1 VAAQSSGKNTLLNI
15 FLFIFIIII
24 LFVAYT
30 IYLKFSVKSQEELE
44 AENPTGAIIQ
54 VEVLNGTKVR
64 GLAEKVTN
72 YLRSK
77 NIDVVQQGNYK
88 RDDVLQSYVVD
99 RIGNTSNTKKI
110 ARTLGINFEQIRTEI
125 NQDFFLDVTIVLG
138 ADYEKF
144 KLE

>member
-1 VAAQSSGKNTLLNI
+1 M
-15 FLFIFIIII
+15 
-24 LFVAYT
+24 
-30 IYLKFSVKSQEELE
+30 KFSVKSQEELE
-44 AENPTGAIIQ
+44 EENPTGAIIQ

-72 YLRSK
+72 YLRNK

-88 RDDVLQSYVVD
+88 RDDVLQSFILV
-99 RIGNTSNTKKI
+99 RIGNSANAKII
-110 ARTLGINFEQIRTEI
+110 ARALGISFEQIRTDI

-144 KLE
+144 KIE